1 MATLRKRRSKWYA
14 RIRIWA
20 NDIRKEKEIQIP
32 LKTKSKV
39 IALERLS
46 AVRKVESDIKNGL
59 SFIFPWMSDDAQTK
73 VSRFTIS
80 NAIDEWMN
88 RRTKMGIRP
97 KTLEIN
103 SNGLK
108 HFTNVIG
115 SACPLESV
123 TVKMIDSFVDYLQ
136 GKGLSITTINIHL
149 RTVKAMF
156 RYYWKRE
163 QLDKV
168 PMIEQIKQDE
178 SDPIYITDAEFQSI
192 MELAWLDQFYKRVFY
207 FYRETGCRLREPFI
221 SSLDGNWLDIP
232 NLSKGKKPRS
242 IELDK
247 SLVSIYM
254 ELMEWHSNCGL
265 VEGSKGRHISKMFK
279 KTLRSIGADETKH
292 FHSLRHTFAVRR
304 IVDNV
309 PIYKIQKMM
318 GHSSV
323 ATTEVYLKLELKRL
337 KQDFPTIN
345 TDYYKPVKSVFRDTE
360 IRDTIKN
367 QYAFIESEMTN

>member
-136 GKGLSITTINIHL
+136 SKGLSITTINIHL

-156 RYYWKRE
+156 R
-163 QLDKV
+163 
-168 PMIEQIKQDE
+168 
-178 SDPIYITDAEFQSI
+178 
-192 MELAWLDQFYKRVFY
+192 
-207 FYRETGCRLREPFI
+207 
-221 SSLDGNWLDIP
+221 
-232 NLSKGKKPRS
+232 
-242 IELDK
+242 
-247 SLVSIYM
+247 
-254 ELMEWHSNCGL
+254 
-265 VEGSKGRHISKMFK
+265 
-279 KTLRSIGADETKH
+279 
-292 FHSLRHTFAVRR
+292 
-304 IVDNV
+304 
-309 PIYKIQKMM
+309 
-318 GHSSV
+318 
-323 ATTEVYLKLELKRL
+323 
-337 KQDFPTIN
+337 
-345 TDYYKPVKSVFRDTE
+345 
-360 IRDTIKN
+360 
-367 QYAFIESEMTN
+367 